1 MGANVFFMRT
11 TVELPPDLL
20 RAAKA
25 RAAERGEALKALFV
39 RAVSR
44 ELGRSRRAI
53 VLQRERVRTP
63 EMRQSPAPVAAART
77 RSRAVHD
84 PQTGTCFPV
93 SGPVGRR
100 LR

>member
-1 MGANVFFMRT
+1 MRT

-44 ELGRSRRAI
+44 ELGRSPSGAREEHVAWPLISSRRKGA
-53 VLQRERVRTP
+53 VRLTNDDLARIDAA
-63 EMRQSPAPVAAART
+63 EEAGAVAVAR
-77 RSRAVHD
+77 RHR
-84 PQTGTCFPV
+84 P
-93 SGPVGRR
+93 
-100 LR
+100 

>member
-1 MGANVFFMRT
+1 MRT

-44 ELGRSRRAI
+44 ELGRSASGARDEHVAWPLISSRRKG
-53 VLQRERVRTP
+53 
-63 EMRQSPAPVAAART
+63 
-77 RSRAVHD
+77 AVHLTNAD
-84 PQTGTCFPV
+84 LARIDMAEEAGEV
-93 SGPVGRR
+93 AVARR
-100 LR
+100 HRR

>member
-1 MGANVFFMRT
+1 MRT

-44 ELGRSRRAI
+44 ELGRSESGARNEHIAWPLISSQRKGAVRLSNDDLARIDAADEAEGTAIARPRR
-53 VLQRERVRTP
+53 R
-63 EMRQSPAPVAAART
+63 
-77 RSRAVHD
+77 
-84 PQTGTCFPV
+84 
-93 SGPVGRR
+93 
-100 LR
+100 